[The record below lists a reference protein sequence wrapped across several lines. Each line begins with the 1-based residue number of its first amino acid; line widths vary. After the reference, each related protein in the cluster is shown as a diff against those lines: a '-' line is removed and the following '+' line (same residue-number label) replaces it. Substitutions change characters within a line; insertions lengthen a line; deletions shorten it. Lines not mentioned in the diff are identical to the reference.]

1 MRVTGVLPP
10 VTVKPAPLTL
20 IWEIVTLE
28 LPVLVM
34 VTFCV
39 AEVVPVRTLPKARLV
54 GLMPSVSVAAMPDPL
69 SPTEVGD
76 VGALLRMETLPDA
89 APTAVGK
96 KATVMVVF

>member
-1 MRVTGVLPP
+1 
-10 VTVKPAPLTL
+10 
-20 IWEIVTLE
+20 
-28 LPVLVM
+28 M

-54 GLMPSVSVAAMPDPL
+54 GLMPNVSVAAMPDPL

-76 VGALLRMETLPDA
+76 AGALLTMETLPDT

-96 KATVMVVF
+96 KATVMVVC